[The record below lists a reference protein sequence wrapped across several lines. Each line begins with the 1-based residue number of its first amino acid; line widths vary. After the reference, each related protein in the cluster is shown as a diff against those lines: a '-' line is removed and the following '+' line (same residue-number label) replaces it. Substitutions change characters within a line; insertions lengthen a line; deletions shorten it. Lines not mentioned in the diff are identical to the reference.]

1 VIKVREAVELN
12 GGTVVVYENNAV
24 EVFVQ
29 GGPRV
34 PWRRT
39 QPVIDADGHYDRER
53 AMHEAETVVKTVRD
67 ADREGLFDS

>member
-1 VIKVREAVELN
+1 VSKVREAVELN

-39 QPVIDADGHYDRER
+39 QPVIDVDGHYDRER
-53 AMHEAETVVKTVRD
+53 AMYEAETVVKTVRD
-67 ADREGLFDS
+67 AHDAGFFEL